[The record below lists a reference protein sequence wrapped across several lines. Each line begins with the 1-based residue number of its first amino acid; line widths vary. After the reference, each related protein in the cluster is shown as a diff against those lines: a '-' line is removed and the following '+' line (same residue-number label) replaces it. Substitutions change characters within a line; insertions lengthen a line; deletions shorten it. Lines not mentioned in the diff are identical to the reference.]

1 MLTVY
6 HYPRCST
13 CKKALKWLEAHGIE
27 ATLVDIV
34 SSPPSRQLLAR
45 VLKDSGLPLQ
55 KLFNTSGELYREGN
69 YKQRLAQ
76 LSEGDALEELAE
88 HGKLIKRP
96 IAVGTVAGKTVALVG
111 FREADYEREF
121 V

>member
-13 CKKALKWLEAHGIE
+13 CKKALAWLEAHGVE

-34 SSPPSRQLLAR
+34 ETPPKRGVLER
-45 VLKDSGLPLQ
+45 VLELSGVPVS
-55 KLFNTSGELYREGN
+55 KLFNTSGELYRAGN
-69 YKQRLAQ
+69 YKERLAKM
-76 LSEGDALEELAE
+76 SERQALDELAA

-96 IAVGTVAGKTVALVG
+96 LLVGDDLALVG
-111 FREADYEREF
+111 FREAEYERALR
-121 V
+121 